1 MFNGVY
7 DASSEF
13 ILEGERR
20 GISARRV
27 RKSSKSR
34 KNPNEIWISRWT
46 WGVLREWR
54 AASEAIC
61 HNTKALPSTFA
72 PSPSTPALYDSKS
85 FRFTHVPPTQSS
97 FWILISFTTFSL
109 LPRSCLP
116 FKLPIFF
123 TSTFTTRSVLLC
135 VQPRQFPAH
144 ETSVSQGVNKSVSD
158 KSPKARSRFS
168 VVSLIN
174 EQFVSLDRFH
184 SDWTWG
190 RLEIVL
196 SRREK
201 NFSPIFSG
209 LRFNCFHFSNKL
221 RNETWNLSQ
230 LAQNSLCRL
239 SEH

>member
-13 ILEGERR
+13 ILEGEWR

-116 FKLPIFF
+116 FKLPIFLQALLRPAPSYYVCSHVNSQPTRPQSVRVWIKVSA
-123 TSTFTTRSVLLC
+123 TSLR
-135 VQPRQFPAH
+135 
-144 ETSVSQGVNKSVSD
+144 
-158 KSPKARSRFS
+158 
-168 VVSLIN
+168 
-174 EQFVSLDRFH
+174 
-184 SDWTWG
+184 
-190 RLEIVL
+190 RLEAA
-196 SRREK
+196 SRSSLWLM
-201 NFSPIFSG
+201 N
-209 LRFNCFHFSNKL
+209 
-221 RNETWNLSQ
+221 NLS
-230 LAQNSLCRL
+230 
-239 SEH
+239 H